1 MALIQLP
8 LRSDVPAFTFQ
19 TDLDGTTF
27 SFKFRYNSRMDR
39 WAFDIAT
46 ANNDPIISGVLVV
59 TGTSLLERFADA
71 RLPQGDMFVLN
82 KEDENVS
89 PGRNDLQKN
98 VFILYDE
105 AA

>member
-19 TDLDGTTF
+19 TDLDGTTY

-39 WAFDIAT
+39 WAFDILT
-46 ANNDPIISGVLVV
+46 ANEEPIVSSVLVV
-59 TGTSLLERFADA
+59 AGTFLLERFSDP
-71 RLPQGDMFVLN
+71 RLPQGDLFVLN
-82 KEDENVS
+82 KEDENAS

>member
-27 SFKFRYNSRMDR
+27 TFKFRYNSRMDR
-39 WAFDIAT
+39 WAFDIQT
-46 ANNDPIISGVLVV
+46 ANEDPIISGIPVL
-59 TGTSLLERFADA
+59 TGTSLLKRFEDD
-71 RLPQGDMFVLN
+71 RLPEGELFVLN
-82 KEDENVS
+82 KEDETAS
-89 PGRNDLQKN
+89 PGRNDLQEN
-98 VFILYDE
+98 AFILYDE

>member
-1 MALIQLP
+1 MALIELP

-19 TDLDGTTF
+19 TDLDGTTY
-27 SFKFRYNSRMDR
+27 SFKFQYNSRMDR
-39 WAFDIAT
+39 WAFDIST
-46 ANNDPIISGVLVV
+46 ANDDPIVSRVLVV
-59 TGTSLLERFADA
+59 TGTLLLERFSDA
-71 RLPQGDMFVLN
+71 RLPAGDLFVLN

>member
-1 MALIQLP
+1 MAILQLP

-19 TDLDGTTF
+19 TDLDGTTY
-27 SFKFRYNSRMDR
+27 SFKFHYNSRMDR
-39 WAFDIAT
+39 WAFDILT
-46 ANNDPIISGVLVV
+46 ANEEPIVSGVLVV
-59 TGTSLLERFADA
+59 TGTLLLERFSDP

-82 KEDENVS
+82 KADENAS
-89 PGRNDLQKN
+89 PGRDDLQKN

>member
-19 TDLDGTTF
+19 TDLDGTTY

-39 WAFDIAT
+39 WAFDILT
-46 ANNDPIISGVLVV
+46 ANDEPIVSGVLVL
-59 TGTSLLERFADA
+59 TGTLLLERFTDE
-71 RLPQGDMFVLN
+71 RLPLGDMFVLN
-82 KEDENVS
+82 KEDENAS
-89 PGRNDLQKN
+89 PGRDDLQKN

>member
-1 MALIQLP
+1 MALIELP

-46 ANNDPIISGVLVV
+46 ANNEPIISGVLVV
-59 TGTSLLERFADA
+59 TGALLLERFSDP

>member
-19 TDLDGTTF
+19 TDLDATTY

-39 WAFDIAT
+39 WSFDILT
-46 ANNDPIISGVLVV
+46 ASNEPIVSGVLVV
-59 TGTSLLERFADA
+59 TGTLLLERFSDA
-71 RLPQGDMFVLN
+71 RLPQGDLFVLN

-105 AA
+105 VA

>member
-19 TDLDGTTF
+19 TDLDGTTY

-39 WAFDIAT
+39 WAFDILT
-46 ANNDPIISGVLVV
+46 ANNDPIIEGVLVV
-59 TGTSLLERFADA
+59 TGTLLLERFSDP

-89 PGRNDLQKN
+89 PGRSDLQKN

-105 AA
+105 VA

>member
-1 MALIQLP
+1 MAIVQLP
-8 LRSDVPAFTFQ
+8 LRNDVPAFSFQ

-27 SFKFRYNSRMDR
+27 SFKFRYNSRTDR

-46 ANNDPIISGVLVV
+46 ANDEPIISGVLVV
-59 TGTSLLERFADA
+59 TGTFLLERFSDA

>member
-19 TDLDGTTF
+19 TDLDGTTY

-39 WAFDIAT
+39 WAFDILT
-46 ANNDPIISGVLVV
+46 ANNDPIIEGVLVV
-59 TGTSLLERFADA
+59 TGTLLLERFSDP

-105 AA
+105 VA

>member
-1 MALIQLP
+1 MAIVQLP
-8 LRSDVPAFTFQ
+8 LRNDVPAFTFQ

-39 WAFDIAT
+39 WAFDILT
-46 ANNDPIISGVLVV
+46 ANNEPIVSGVLVL
-59 TGTSLLERFADA
+59 TGTLLLERFSDP